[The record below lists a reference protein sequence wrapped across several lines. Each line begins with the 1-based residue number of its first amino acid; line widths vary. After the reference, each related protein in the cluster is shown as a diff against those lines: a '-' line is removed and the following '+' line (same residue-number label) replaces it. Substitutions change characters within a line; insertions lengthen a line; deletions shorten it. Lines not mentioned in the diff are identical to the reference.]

1 MGHEVL
7 ALAAVVLLAV
17 ALWKAVARAKAFARA
32 MPLPAAALSL
42 VALAAA
48 PAFGQQRGAEAPAV
62 AAAADLKFALDE
74 IAARY
79 RADRGRDLRLVFGSS
94 GNFTRQIE
102 QGAPFQLFLSAD
114 EGFVRRLAERG
125 LTLDGGALYAVGR
138 IVLLAPP
145 GSPLDPAR
153 GLDGLREA
161 LAAGAVRRF
170 AIANPEHAPYGR
182 AAEEALRRH
191 GLWDAIRP
199 HLVLGENAAQ
209 ATQFATAGGAQGGI
223 VPYSLSLAPEVARLG
238 RAALIPAE
246 WHGPLRQ
253 RMALLRNAGE
263 TARDFHA
270 YLQERPARE
279 VFVRFG
285 FVLPG
290 E

>member
-1 MGHEVL
+1 MGHDVL
-7 ALAAVVLLAV
+7 GLAAVVLLAV
-17 ALWKAVARAKAFARA
+17 VLWRAVARALR
-32 MPLPAAALSL
+32 LPAAALVLAVSS
-42 VALAAA
+42 AAA
-48 PAFGQQRGAEAPAV
+48 PAFEQQRGAEAPAV

-94 GNFTRQIE
+94 GNFARQIE

-138 IVLLAPP
+138 IVLFAPP
-145 GSPLDPAR
+145 GSPIDPAR

-161 LAAGAVRRF
+161 LTAEAVRRL
-170 AIANPEHAPYGR
+170 AIANLEHAPYGR

-191 GLWDAIRP
+191 GLWEAIRP

-209 ATQFATAGGAQGGI
+209 ATQFATVGGAQGGI

-246 WHGPLRQ
+246 WDGPLRQ
-253 RMALLRNAGE
+253 RMVLLRNAGE

-279 VFVRFG
+279 VFARFG

>member
-17 ALWKAVARAKAFARA
+17 VLRNAFTRA
-32 MPLPAAALSL
+32 MQLPAAALSL
-42 VALAAA
+42 AVLAAAAAA
-48 PAFGQQRGAEAPAV
+48 PALGQQRGAEAPAV

-74 IAARY
+74 IAARF
-79 RADRGRDLRLVFGSS
+79 RADRGRGLRLVFGSS
-94 GNFTRQIE
+94 GNFARQIE

-125 LTLDGGALYAVGR
+125 LTLDEGALYAVGR
-138 IVLLAPP
+138 IVLFAPP

-153 GLDGLREA
+153 GLDGLRDA

-191 GLWDAIRP
+191 GLWDMIRP

-209 ATQFATAGGAQGGI
+209 ATQFATSGGAQGGI

-238 RAALIPAE
+238 RAELIPAE
-246 WHGPLRQ
+246 WHEPLRQ
-253 RMALLRNAGE
+253 RMVLLRNAGE